1 MLGRGHPLAPDSR
14 SLAGPGALRAHVGTC
29 GPPRARRAPIS
40 PLSWEFLLK
49 AKQTK
54 NALVL
59 PEFLPVAKRVSS
71 QLPGASGSGE
81 PLPLPAWVQP
91 PWARHWPPLGSRLPC
106 LAAGSVWGWPQQS
119 SLPGGGGNA
128 KFPVG
133 REGRAFRGEDA
144 TLPNLRSKPQG
155 NQGDRRLCCL
165 AVSPSLRVWAGVS
178 LGKQDGGKERHWRSA
193 PTASAQHKASVIRLP
208 QRRGAPQA
216 PRPQEAPEP
225 DTLESWSERRG
236 DETLAG
242 RGMQRSHIPLGLL
255 VAAGGPLEASRLP
268 LALWLLG
275 VEILSAL
282 LLLVQ

>member
-1 MLGRGHPLAPDSR
+1 MLGRGHPLAPDSCL
-14 SLAGPGALRAHVGTC
+14 LAALLGSGPGALRAHVGTC

-59 PEFLPVAKRVSS
+59 PEFLPVAKWVSS

-91 PWARHWPPLGSRLPC
+91 PWARNWPPCWPPLGSRLPC
-106 LAAGSVWGWPQQS
+106 LAAGSGWGWPQQS
-119 SLPGGGGNA
+119 SLPGWGGNA

-133 REGRAFRGEDA
+133 REGRAFQGEDA

-155 NQGDRRLCCL
+155 NQGDRHLCCL
-165 AVSPSLRVWAGVS
+165 AVSPSLWVWAGVS
-178 LGKQDGGKERHWRSA
+178 LGKQDGGKERRWRSA

-208 QRRGAPQA
+208 DRRGASQA

-225 DTLESWSERRG
+225 DTLESCSERRG

-242 RGMQRSHIPLGLL
+242 
-255 VAAGGPLEASRLP
+255 
-268 LALWLLG
+268 
-275 VEILSAL
+275 
-282 LLLVQ
+282 